1 MIHSARANGQNRRS
15 QSKASDENGPLH
27 LDPLLAHSTSRE
39 PEGAELINEDSMDIN
54 PRRKTIGHLVD
65 DGNSKKSFD
74 KADQDDMNNSKEKVD
89 DVNNEGRE
97 SQLFEKAPETANDK
111 NSD

>member
-1 MIHSARANGQNRRS
+1 MG
-15 QSKASDENGPLH
+15 
-27 LDPLLAHSTSRE
+27 
-39 PEGAELINEDSMDIN
+39 DIN

-65 DGNSKKSFD
+65 DGNSKKSFE

-97 SQLFEKAPETANDK
+97 S
-111 NSD
+111 

>member
-1 MIHSARANGQNRRS
+1 M
-15 QSKASDENGPLH
+15 
-27 LDPLLAHSTSRE
+27 DPLLAHSTSRE